1 MSLKHDI
8 QGSKTTLKKRRKYNK
23 VDKKKMWE
31 AFDETKNDEQ
41 ENLICM
47 YERQNLQKRDK
58 CTLCSSQLLVG
69 EDRFLRSKTKILR

>member
-31 AFDETKNDEQ
+31 AFDETKID
-41 ENLICM
+41 
-47 YERQNLQKRDK
+47 
-58 CTLCSSQLLVG
+58 
-69 EDRFLRSKTKILR
+69 